1 MYKQRGKEHLV
12 VTLSRKYSNTAV
24 LYNYLFPKNPT
35 ANIRHEKQFVIP
47 YLAVYL
53 AEKTLGT
60 RDEIVSFMYYSV
72 HSFKMTCQVLAAQIQ
87 LDSNTNRKNAVLG
100 GDFHLK
106 GWHPF
111 FPEFSFL
118 KGTTEYTF
126 QESKTLEKT
135 ILNDDIDKIRINPC
149 MPYCR
154 KATDNETS
162 SIEELIYK
170 GEKIDVKMVRQFL
183 TDLNHCPDIS
193 NKPYSLIV
201 PKRNHSVDCYNGNNG
216 CNSIMVNLSKLSPHY
231 ENVRKILKCLRNM
244 IFWHQFISDLDCALA
259 WVTLCI

>member
-12 VTLSRKYSNTAV
+12 ITLSKKYSNTAV

-53 AEKTLGT
+53 AEKALGT

-111 FPEFSFL
+111 F
-118 KGTTEYTF
+118 
-126 QESKTLEKT
+126 Q
-135 ILNDDIDKIRINPC
+135 
-149 MPYCR
+149 
-154 KATDNETS
+154 
-162 SIEELIYK
+162 
-170 GEKIDVKMVRQFL
+170 
-183 TDLNHCPDIS
+183 
-193 NKPYSLIV
+193 
-201 PKRNHSVDCYNGNNG
+201 
-216 CNSIMVNLSKLSPHY
+216 NLAS
-231 ENVRKILKCLRNM
+231 
-244 IFWHQFISDLDCALA
+244 
-259 WVTLCI
+259 